1 MTTAQAETRRRNQ
14 VEELCAAAIRAL
26 SGDPALHFRAR
37 RLHRGRE
44 PLPLHAPHLRPSAD
58 DDLLSS
64 RGIADGMA
72 LRLTASDAA
81 LHRTL
86 CPRDPAERGIFEL
99 LEQFR
104 VESLPPAELPGM
116 RRNLRL
122 RHLRWSLEFHRS
134 GLTET
139 ARGLL
144 LYTVA
149 QICRS
154 RITGEPVVEETE
166 DLIEATRFALAPSL
180 GHDLAGL
187 RRHRTDQKAF
197 AEHALAIAR
206 TTGALLTGT
215 EQDAEDGS
223 DPADPTDPRFSLV
236 IDFDASLG
244 EQIPAA
250 TAGTSRT
257 LGESGATYR
266 VFTTAYDRERRASDL
281 VRPGLLAELRERLDR
296 RVARQ
301 GVGAGRLARDLQ
313 AVLAEPARDGWDAGQ
328 EEGHL
333 DGRTLAQLI
342 SSPTERRIFRTERI
356 EPVADTLV
364 TFLLDC
370 SGSMT
375 AHAEPVAALVDLLT
389 RSIELAGA
397 SCEVLG
403 FTTGAW
409 NGGGPGR
416 EWRRAGRPR
425 HPGRLNERLHLVFKD
440 AETPWRRARPDLAAL
455 LKADLFREGI
465 DGEAV
470 AWACERMRARTAAR
484 RILLVLSDG
493 SPMDGATSLAND
505 PHYLDEHLRET
516 VLREENTVEIRG
528 VGVGLDLSPFY
539 RRSRVLDTSVT
550 SGYAPFRDVLGLLTL
565 R

>member
-1 MTTAQAETRRRNQ
+1 MTAGQAETRRRNQ
-14 VEELCAAAIRAL
+14 VEELCAAAVRAL
-26 SGDPALHFRAR
+26 TGDPALHFRAR
-37 RLHRGRE
+37 RLHRGRD
-44 PLPLHAPHLRPSAD
+44 PLPMHAPHLRHSAD

-72 LRLTASDAA
+72 LRLTSSDAA
-81 LHRTL
+81 LHRSL

-104 VESLPPAELPGM
+104 VESLPPADLPGM

-154 RITGEPVVEETE
+154 RITGEPVAEETE

-206 TTGALLTGT
+206 TVGGLLAGT
-215 EQDAEDGS
+215 EQAAEDES
-223 DPADPTDPRFSLV
+223 DPTDPRFSLV
-236 IDFDASLG
+236 IDFDASHG
-244 EQIPAA
+244 EQIPTA

-257 LGESGATYR
+257 LGESGAAYR

-296 RVARQ
+296 RVGRQ
-301 GVGAGRLARDLQ
+301 GVGAGRLARDLK
-313 AVLAEPARDGWDAGQ
+313 AVLAEPARDGWDGGQ
-328 EEGHL
+328 EEGQL

-364 TFLLDC
+364 TFLIDC

-375 AHAEPVAALVDLLT
+375 AHAEPVAALADLFA
-389 RSIELAGA
+389 RSLELAGA
-397 SCEVLG
+397 TCEVLG

-440 AETPWRRARPDLAAL
+440 AETPWRRSRPDLAAL

-470 AWACERMRARTAAR
+470 AWACGRMRARTEAR

-516 VLREENTVEIRG
+516 VLREENSVEIRG
-528 VGVGLDLSPFY
+528 IGVGLDLSPFY

-550 SGYAPFRDVLGLLTL
+550 SGYAPFRDVLELLTL

>member
-1 MTTAQAETRRRNQ
+1 MTAGQAEARRRNQ
-14 VEELCAAAIRAL
+14 VEELCAAAVRAL

-44 PLPLHAPHLRPSAD
+44 PLPLHAPHLRQSAD
-58 DDLLSS
+58 DDLMSS
-64 RGIADGMA
+64 RGIADGIA
-72 LRLTASDAA
+72 LRLTTSDAA
-81 LHRTL
+81 LHRYL
-86 CPRDPAERGIFEL
+86 SPSDPAERGIFEL

-104 VESLPPAELPGM
+104 VESLPPADMPGM

-206 TTGALLTGT
+206 TTGVLLAGA
-215 EQDAEDGS
+215 EQDAENEG
-223 DPADPTDPRFSLV
+223 DPTDPRFSLV
-236 IDFDASLG
+236 IDFDKSHG
-244 EQIPAA
+244 EQIPVA

-257 LGESGATYR
+257 LGESGAAYR
-266 VFTTAYDRERRASDL
+266 VHTTAYDREQRASEL
-281 VRPGLLAELRERLDR
+281 VRPAMLAELRERLDR
-296 RVARQ
+296 RVGRQ
-301 GVGAGRLARDLQ
+301 GVGPGRLARDLK
-313 AVLAEPARDGWDAGQ
+313 AVLAEPARDGWDGAQ
-328 EEGHL
+328 EEGLL

-364 TFLLDC
+364 TFLIDC

-375 AHAEPVAALVDLLT
+375 AHAEPVAALVDLFT

-397 SCEVLG
+397 TCEVLG

-409 NGGGPGR
+409 NGGRPR
-416 EWRRAGRPR
+416 RDWIRAGRPR
-425 HPGRLNERLHLVFKD
+425 HPGRLNERLHLVFKA

-470 AWACERMRARTAAR
+470 AWACARMRARPEAR

-493 SPMDGATSLAND
+493 SPMDSATNLAND

-516 VLREENTVEIRG
+516 VLREESTVEIRG

-550 SGYAPFRDVLGLLTL
+550 SGYAPFRDVLGLLAL

>member
-1 MTTAQAETRRRNQ
+1 MTTGQAESRRRNQ

-72 LRLTASDAA
+72 LRLTSSDAA
-81 LHRTL
+81 LHRSL

-104 VESLPPAELPGM
+104 VESLPPADMPGM

-206 TTGALLTGT
+206 TTGVLLAGT
-215 EQDAEDGS
+215 EQDAEDGN

-244 EQIPAA
+244 EQIPSA

-257 LGESGATYR
+257 LGESGAAYR

-281 VRPGLLAELRERLDR
+281 VRPGPLAELRERLDR

-301 GVGAGRLARDLQ
+301 GVGPGRLARDLK
-313 AVLAEPARDGWDAGQ
+313 AVLAEPARDGWDGGQ
-328 EEGHL
+328 EEGRL

-364 TFLLDC
+364 TFLIDC

-375 AHAEPVAALVDLLT
+375 AHAEPVAALVDLFA

-470 AWACERMRARTAAR
+470 AWACGRMRARTESR

-493 SPMDGATSLAND
+493 SPMDSATSLAND

-516 VLREENTVEIRG
+516 VLREQDTVEIRG
-528 VGVGLDLSPFY
+528 IGVGLDLSPFY

>member
-44 PLPLHAPHLRPSAD
+44 PLPLHAPHLRQSAD
-58 DDLLSS
+58 DDLPSS

-72 LRLTASDAA
+72 LRLTSSDAA
-81 LHRTL
+81 LHRSL

-144 LYTVA
+144 LYTIA

-206 TTGALLTGT
+206 TTGALLSGT

-236 IDFDASLG
+236 IDFDTGLG
-244 EQIPAA
+244 EQIPSA

-257 LGESGATYR
+257 LGESGAAYR
-266 VFTTAYDRERRASDL
+266 IFSTAYDRERRASDL

-301 GVGAGRLARDLQ
+301 GVGAGRLARDLK
-313 AVLAEPARDGWDAGQ
+313 AVLVEPARDGWDGGQ
-328 EEGHL
+328 EEGQL
-333 DGRTLAQLI
+333 DGRTLAHLI

-364 TFLLDC
+364 TFLIDC

-375 AHAEPVAALVDLLT
+375 AHAEPVAALVDLFA

-416 EWRRAGRPR
+416 DWRRTGRPR

-470 AWACERMRARTAAR
+470 TWACVRMRARTESR

-505 PHYLDEHLRET
+505 PHYLDEHLRQT

>member
-1 MTTAQAETRRRNQ
+1 MTAGQAETRRRNQ
-14 VEELCAAAIRAL
+14 VEELCAAAVRAL

-58 DDLLSS
+58 DDLVSS

-72 LRLTASDAA
+72 LRLTSSDAA
-81 LHRTL
+81 LHRSL
-86 CPRDPAERGIFEL
+86 CPPAPAERGIFEL

-104 VESLPPAELPGM
+104 VESLPPTDMPGM

-206 TTGALLTGT
+206 TTGVLLAGT
-215 EQDAEDGS
+215 EQDAENEG
-223 DPADPTDPRFSLV
+223 DPTDPRFSLV
-236 IDFDASLG
+236 IGSDKSHG
-244 EQIPAA
+244 EQIPVA

-257 LGESGATYR
+257 LGESGAVYR
-266 VFTTAYDRERRASDL
+266 VFTTAYDRERRASEL

-296 RVARQ
+296 RVGRQ
-301 GVGAGRLARDLQ
+301 GVGAGRLARDLK
-313 AVLAEPARDGWDAGQ
+313 AVLAEPTRDGWDGGQ

-356 EPVADTLV
+356 EPVANTLV
-364 TFLLDC
+364 TFLIDC

-375 AHAEPVAALVDLLT
+375 AHAEPVAALVDLFA

-397 SCEVLG
+397 TCEVLG
-403 FTTGAW
+403 FTTGGW
-409 NGGGPGR
+409 NGGRPR
-416 EWRRAGRPR
+416 RDWLRAGRPR
-425 HPGRLNERLHLVFKD
+425 HPGRLNERLHLVFKT

-470 AWACERMRARTAAR
+470 AWACARMRARPEAR

-493 SPMDGATSLAND
+493 SPMDSATSLAND

-516 VLREENTVEIRG
+516 VLREESTVEIRG

-550 SGYAPFRDVLGLLTL
+550 SGYAPFRDVLGLLAL